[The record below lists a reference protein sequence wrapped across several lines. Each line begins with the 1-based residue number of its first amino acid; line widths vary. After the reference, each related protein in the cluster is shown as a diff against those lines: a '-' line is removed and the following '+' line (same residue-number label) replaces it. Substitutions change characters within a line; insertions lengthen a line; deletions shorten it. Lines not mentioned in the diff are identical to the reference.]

1 MTMDYQVISDRLVR
15 SLKPSAAPVA
25 ISFHGREDRGL
36 APRLKLDSP
45 EANEHGRTGQVPA
58 GCVFWNEGQTRT
70 FSTVASDHG
79 NCSVGSYTHGF
90 LSLEDALKKDDIKA
104 VLESGW
110 VDEKSVMG
118 LPRIDENPEYV
129 VYGPLSDRDGAPD
142 VVLLR
147 INGLGLMK
155 MKDAFPEMRI
165 EGKPS
170 CHIIALAKQES
181 AVVASVG
188 CALSRSRT
196 GMRSDEVICAVPGNR
211 LLDVVE
217 KVEAAVELDLNMAGY
232 ASADAKRFSL

>member
-1 MTMDYQVISDRLVR
+1 MDYQVISDRLVR

-104 VLESGW
+104 VFEAGW
-110 VDEKSVMG
+110 VDEESVMG
-118 LPRIDENPEYV
+118 LPRIDGNPNFV
-129 VYGPLSDRDGAPD
+129 VYGPLSERDVAPD

-170 CHIIALAKQES
+170 CHIIALAKQQS

-188 CALSRSRT
+188 CALSRART
-196 GMRSDEVICAVPGNR
+196 GMRSDEVVCAVPGNR
-211 LLDVVE
+211 LLDAVE

-232 ASADAKRFSL
+232 ASTDAKRFGP

>member
-1 MTMDYQVISDRLVR
+1 VTMDYQVISDRLVR

-104 VLESGW
+104 VFEAGW
-110 VDEKSVMG
+110 VDEESVMG
-118 LPRIDENPEYV
+118 LPRIDGNPNFV
-129 VYGPLSDRDGAPD
+129 VYGPLSERDVAPD

-170 CHIIALAKQES
+170 CHIIALAKQQS

-188 CALSRSRT
+188 CALSRART
-196 GMRSDEVICAVPGNR
+196 GMRSDEVVCAVPGNR
-211 LLDVVE
+211 LLDAVE

-232 ASADAKRFSL
+232 ASTDAKRFGP